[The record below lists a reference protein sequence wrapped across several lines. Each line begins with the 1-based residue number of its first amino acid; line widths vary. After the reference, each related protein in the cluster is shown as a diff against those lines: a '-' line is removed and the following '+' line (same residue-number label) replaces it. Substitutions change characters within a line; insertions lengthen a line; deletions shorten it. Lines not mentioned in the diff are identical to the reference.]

1 MSRRRA
7 ACPGVNSAQCW
18 INRNQGDSLR
28 ERRHNVCFIGNR
40 QPITIQVSSQREA
53 DLIGQGSTCFGADG
67 RNRSRR
73 GRGGKMREHKTLTCG
88 QPYVHNARVNSHL
101 TEPCF
106 DAKTVELFSIGYPDS
121 GSGKGSC
128 RLSADML
135 SERIDYSTVIWTHD
149 SPDAEQHAAP
159 RNEYSP
165 QFAGLL
171 MVPLIGW
178 EGWEAVRGHT
188 CCDGWHSFMWGPDE
202 VGRIAAQ

>member
-1 MSRRRA
+1 
-7 ACPGVNSAQCW
+7 
-18 INRNQGDSLR
+18 
-28 ERRHNVCFIGNR
+28 
-40 QPITIQVSSQREA
+40 
-53 DLIGQGSTCFGADG
+53 
-67 RNRSRR
+67 
-73 GRGGKMREHKTLTCG
+73 MREHKTLTCG

-149 SPDAEQHAAP
+149 SPDAEQHAAT

-165 QFAGLL
+165 HFAERSRSVRKELKTLLTHDDIKRGAREVHGHGAAFHLQTPDRKPSGQRALEAEAHQTRICAYLSAILLIGLGLNAWLGWWWADPFAGLL

-188 CCDGWHSFMWGPDE
+188 CCD
-202 VGRIAAQ
+202 

>member
-1 MSRRRA
+1 
-7 ACPGVNSAQCW
+7 
-18 INRNQGDSLR
+18 
-28 ERRHNVCFIGNR
+28 
-40 QPITIQVSSQREA
+40 
-53 DLIGQGSTCFGADG
+53 
-67 RNRSRR
+67 
-73 GRGGKMREHKTLTCG
+73 MREHKTLTCG

-149 SPDAEQHAAP
+149 SPDAEQHAAT

-165 QFAGLL
+165 HFAERSRSVRKELKTLL
-171 MVPLIGW
+171 THDDIKRGAREVHGHGAAFHPFQTPDRKPSGQRRARGRGSSDANLRVLIRDSPHRSRPQRMAW
-178 EGWEAVRGHT
+178 LV
-188 CCDGWHSFMWGPDE
+188 
-202 VGRIAAQ
+202 VGRPFRGAPDGPAYRLGRLGSRSRAYLLRRMAFLHVGT